1 MIHIYEAGYERF
13 ETMGLGRLD
22 PAYVEIHEEQGGAYE
37 LELDHPMDELGKHEL
52 IQNGRVIKCPAP
64 SRPTP
69 LVQLYNLDGGEK
81 WKATASTAIYS
92 QAKTSTG
99 YYITETVTPPQPSP
113 LLMRSKF
120 VQLLYKTA
128 TTTRKRWV
136 SNGNRVLQRLTIGN
150 EVTILSKQNPNFYRV
165 ASSRGT
171 VGFVPVNR
179 IAFDRIDPGTPGD
192 AIQERQLRDQLFQ
205 IYRVENDT
213 KGGTVKAWARHVFYN
228 LLGNVIIN
236 GVCEQMTVAQVL
248 NKISVNCTQ
257 PDHGF
262 KFYSDDDSHV
272 ITADYS
278 YRCIVDAILNP
289 EDGILAL
296 ANLRI
301 VRDNFDVFLLK
312 RSTTKRNPIVY
323 GGGLLGISLEMDD
336 DGVINRIIPLGKDKD
351 GNMVTPGP
359 IDSPRNNEATFIR
372 AQAIEYDVQENK
384 AGGGNPA
391 FTLADVMA
399 KLTELAEADFAG
411 GIDSPAVSMRIEC
424 LQLGDTEEYK
434 AYRDLDRMYLGDIIP
449 IQDDYH
455 GIWAEAEIN
464 EYRFLPLQGRYAEI
478 LIGETDNMRLAGSVS
493 SFMISG
499 VSGHKIVPGGVDAS
513 RLKNLSVTSA
523 KIGLASIDAAH
534 IKNAAIDTAHVKDA
548 AITKA
553 QIASAAIDT
562 ARIENGAITNAK
574 IGSAAVKSAN
584 IDEAAIDTAHIKN
597 GSITYAKM
605 AEAAVGTLEADFL
618 DAVRADIDYITT
630 NQLTTDD
637 LYVNLATI
645 AKAQIKYA
653 NFDTALV
660 GLLSADA
667 LDAVRADIN
676 TIVSNNLT
684 SDQLYVNLAAIA
696 VAQLTTANIQN
707 ASISWASINTLAAVI
722 ASIADTQIGTAQI
735 DYAKIVDLVTET
747 AIITEGVGG
756 ELYISRLAVT
766 DANMVSLTVGD
777 LMLKASNGSFV
788 RLTVD
793 ELGDVVG
800 VPVLVEGDNIDEA
813 TISGD
818 HLIAGTITAR
828 ELNVSQI
835 MASSAMVGAIKAA
848 NIDVANLFAATAT
861 ISQLDSYI
869 VSANTIEALQGELSV
884 WADDKISVAVGDLDD
899 RLTMAE
905 ETITPEAIVSTVVGS
920 EAYREALDR
929 KADAEDLDGLATMA
943 EVQQINQTTIA
954 QTANNITLSVRQ
966 EQERAQAVEGEIRA
980 FTDTAQ
986 TYFEFALDGL
996 YIGKY
1001 GSPFRTLAGNEKY
1014 SFLQDGVEVA
1024 YIQYNRLYIKA
1035 AHILDVLT
1043 IGNLI
1048 DGFTDIT
1055 AESGGIT
1062 AEWRD
1067 S

>member
-1 MIHIYEAGYERF
+1 MINIYEQGHEDFASL
-13 ETMGLGRLD
+13 GLGRLF
-22 PAYVEIHEEQGGAYE
+22 PTKCEVTEELNGAFE
-37 LELDHPMDELGKHEL
+37 LELEHPMDANGVYDL
-52 IQNGRVIKCPAP
+52 IKTGRVLRVPVPSAVTPLINVYGLVGTEVYEATERARVYSRPSTTTGSYIEVSEPAP
-64 SRPTP
+64 YDPAKISAVTVDTQDKGQA
-69 LVQLYNLDGGEK
+69 VQKK
-81 WKATASTAIYS
+81 WK
-92 QAKTSTG
+92 
-99 YYITETVTPPQPSP
+99 
-113 LLMRSKF
+113 
-120 VQLLYKTA
+120 
-128 TTTRKRWV
+128 
-136 SNGNRVLQRLTIGN
+136 SNGNRVLANLKVGDT
-150 EVTILSKQNPNFYRV
+150 VTVMEKTDTTWWQVTTAKGDTGYIQAAKLNQVYV
-165 ASSRGT
+165 HAS
-171 VGFVPVNR
+171 
-179 IAFDRIDPGTPGD
+179 TPTET
-192 AIQERQLRDQLFQ
+192 IQERKIRSQLFR
-205 IYRVENDT
+205 IYRVEKDT
-213 KGGTVKAWARHVFYN
+213 EELKIRAFARHVFYD
-228 LLGNVIIN
+228 LLANV
-236 GVCEQMTVAQVL
+236 VL
-248 NKISVNCTQ
+248 NGNLENAIVPDALNAIKVNCTQ
-257 PDHGF
+257 SDHGF
-262 KFYSDDDSHV
+262 SFYTNDTTTT
-272 ITADYS
+272 ITGDYS
-278 YRCIVDAILNP
+278 RKGVV
-289 EDGILAL
+289 EAL
-296 ANLRI
+296 LEPDEGVAAAANLRMT
-301 VRDNFDVFLLK
+301 RDNFDVFLLK
-312 RSTTKRNPIVY
+312 RKEVVRMPITY
-323 GGGLLGISLEMDD
+323 RHGLKGVTLDMNEDGI
-336 DGVINRIIPLGKDKD
+336 VNRIVPVGQDKD
-351 GNMVTPGP
+351 GNPLMLDPP
-359 IDSPRNNEATFIR
+359 YIDSPRNDEATMLRAKTIEYNEAKESKDMTI
-372 AQAIEYDVQENK
+372 AQAK
-384 AGGGNPA
+384 AKLEEMA
-391 FTLADVMA
+391 LADF
-399 KLTELAEADFAG
+399 EA
-411 GIDSPAVSMRIEC
+411 GIDLPEITVEVDV
-424 LQLGDTEEYK
+424 LQLGDTEEY
-434 AYRDLDRMYLGDIIP
+434 AQFRELDRLYLGDLVRVVSS
-449 IQDDYH
+449 QH
-455 GIWAEAEIN
+455 GIDLNAEMT
-464 EYRFLPLQGRYAEI
+464 EYTYDVIAKRYTKVGLGVTSAKRTI
-478 LIGETDNMRLAGSVS
+478 GSVGAY
-493 SFMISG
+493 MIPGGSLSG
-499 VSGHKIVPGGVDAS
+499 RKIAVGGVDAS
-513 RLKNLSVTSA
+513 RLENMSVTSA
-523 KIGLASIDAAH
+523 KIGLAAIDAAH

-818 HLIAGTITAR
+818 HLIAETITAR

-835 MASSAMVGAIKAA
+835 MASSAMVGAINAA

-1043 IGNLI
+1043 IGNPI

>member
-1 MIHIYEAGYERF
+1 MTFDQAMNAPERNLSARATITCLDSYVINVSPEQVISFTIDEGGDVPLGTVWAARYSLNVANADGEFLRGGSVIGYHTLNGARVQLEIGCYHDGAMDWRPCGVFYVDSTSAQEFSASMTIKGFDPMTKLDVVYQDELAYRGTTTLNDILNHIRSKGFTINGSLACNAGAVVSRAPDWGEDATAREALGYVLQLGGSYARCNRSGVIEIKPTMAAGARPITVDTYVDLTDDERF
-13 ETMGLGRLD
+13 
-22 PAYVEIHEEQGGAYE
+22 
-37 LELDHPMDELGKHEL
+37 
-52 IQNGRVIKCPAP
+52 
-64 SRPTP
+64 
-69 LVQLYNLDGGEK
+69 
-81 WKATASTAIYS
+81 
-92 QAKTSTG
+92 
-99 YYITETVTPPQPSP
+99 
-113 LLMRSKF
+113 F
-120 VQLLYKTA
+120 
-128 TTTRKRWV
+128 
-136 SNGNRVLQRLTIGN
+136 
-150 EVTILSKQNPNFYRV
+150 
-165 ASSRGT
+165 
-171 VGFVPVNR
+171 
-179 IAFDRIDPGTPGD
+179 AFDRIKARPAGSKKNDDYIQASLTGAQESAANTLVVDHNPLLRTTSTRIYTKTSDTSIKNKTYYVRVGGKYTAVPKGEEEPASLHMYYTMRLQYNTTVLQGIVNNLKNALSGLAIR
-192 AIQERQLRDQLFQ
+192 AIQA
-205 IYRVENDT
+205 T
-213 KGGTVKAWARHVFYN
+213 W
-228 LLGNVIIN
+228 LGNPSLYAGDRITLTDTRGVSVATTVVQQTLRFDGGFRSEITCPIDLRALTPSLITSSGHVAAPSFGAGTIN
-236 GVCEQMTVAQVL
+236 GSAIALHSIEAAQIAAGA
-248 NKISVNCTQ
+248 ISATEIAS
-257 PDHGF
+257 
-262 KFYSDDDSHV
+262 KT
-272 ITADYS
+272 ITADEIKAKS
-278 YRCIVDAILNP
+278 ITSDEIAAKTITANEIAAKAIKA
-289 EDGILAL
+289 DSGI
-296 ANLRI
+296 
-301 VRDNFDVFLLK
+301 
-312 RSTTKRNPIVY
+312 
-323 GGGLLGISLEMDD
+323 
-336 DGVINRIIPLGKDKD
+336 
-351 GNMVTPGP
+351 
-359 IDSPRNNEATFIR
+359 ID
-372 AQAIEYDVQENK
+372 
-384 AGGGNPA
+384 
-391 FTLADVMA
+391 
-399 KLTELAEADFAG
+399 
-411 GIDSPAVSMRIEC
+411 
-424 LQLGDTEEYK
+424 
-434 AYRDLDRMYLGDIIP
+434 
-449 IQDDYH
+449 
-455 GIWAEAEIN
+455 
-464 EYRFLPLQGRYAEI
+464 
-478 LIGETDNMRLAGSVS
+478 
-493 SFMISG
+493 
-499 VSGHKIVPGGVDAS
+499 
-513 RLKNLSVTSA
+513 
-523 KIGLASIDAAH
+523 
-534 IKNAAIDTAHVKDA
+534 DA
-548 AITKA
+548 AIK
-553 QIASAAIDT
+553 T
-562 ARIENGAITNAK
+562 AHIQT
-574 IGSAAVKSAN
+574 AAVKSAN

-618 DAVRADIDYITT
+618 DAVRAEIDYISA
-630 NQLTTDD
+630 NQLTADE
-637 LYVNLATI
+637 LYVSLANI

-653 NFDTALV
+653 NFDEALV

-722 ASIADTQIGTAQI
+722 ASIADTQIGAAQI

-777 LMLKASNGSFV
+777 LMLKASDGSFV

-818 HLIAGTITAR
+818 HLIAETITAR

-920 EAYREALDR
+920 EAYQEALDR

-954 QTANNITLSVRQ
+954 QTANNTTLSVRQ
-966 EQERAQAVEGEIRA
+966 ERERAQAVEGEIRA

-986 TYFEFALDGL
+986 TYFEFTLDGL

-1043 IGNLI
+1043 IGNPI